1 MFCPSNETLQ
11 NLTEKTKLLAHKCTQ
26 QIRAGVTTAVHV
38 PSGQEPSQQQQQ
50 GEAQGIDMPASKGSE
65 QTQRTATASEGLAAS
80 ADGGKSTLR
89 CFCPCKGTFSKI
101 MGKKLAGKLQQQQHQ
116 QHHQEHQKGQRTT
129 RWYVKQP
136 TWRLWG
142 EEREENAIYTVYL
155 KKVRYH
161 RPTPS
166 ASSQDSDDEIS
177 HLEWETVRVR
187 FVKAATLSRLVDALA
202 TDDGELESTFVNVF
216 LNTYRTFAQPEKVLD
231 LLLERY
237 EKLHSEPGLV
247 QPESLSDQHKKTLV
261 SVLHVWLDG
270 FPEDWDTDNLQRL
283 LAFTSKRL
291 PKSEIHVKAL
301 NRFTNRLDKYSRIP
315 PPLPWS
321 NDYHDFTDQFGGL
334 CLTPAFRGP
343 PSHLL
348 HSYRFPNIPVKH
360 FAEQLTRMDMELFKR
375 LIPHQCL
382 GAIWSNRDKH
392 ECGSV
397 LATVTQ
403 FNAVSFRVISSI
415 LIEPRLK
422 PQERALLIST
432 WIDIAQELRLLK
444 NFSSLKAIISGLQ
457 SNAVYRL
464 SKTWAVLPRD
474 KLELYNELA
483 RIFSED
489 NNAWAQR
496 EVLMREGTAKFADT
510 VGENDRH
517 LQKVFQKQN
526 TLISHGTIPYLGTFL
541 TDLTMIHAAI
551 PDTLQDGLINFD
563 KRRKEFEVLAQIKLL
578 QGAANTYHL
587 PDDPLFDRWFASL
600 LVLDEREAH
609 TLSCSLEPAPEMAKR
624 PPVPVP
630 QHSHGMSG
638 GSGGGGGGS
647 VLSAG
652 SGTPGHKKSDS
663 IASNSS
669 SGAGSQFYCDI
680 NSTSNA
686 SYSSRN
692 NSLDRD
698 ATPPNASLLSA
709 ASSVS
714 SLSMDSTTSS
724 SQRSNHPSQN
734 GGGGTVRTPQS
745 SRAQHNSS
753 TTSGKSGNGSA
764 HHHTETPIINGQLV
778 QNSPLKGSSPDFYII
793 KVTYETEQVE
803 LDGIVLYKSIMLA
816 NNERTPQVIRNAMLK
831 LGLEGDPDRYTLA
844 QVLPDKELLLPN
856 NANVYYAVNTAYN
869 LNFILRPKKDGAA
882 TGAAGVGSG
891 RP

>member
-11 NLTEKTKLLAHKCTQ
+11 SITEKTKLLAHKCTQ
-26 QIRAGVTTAVHV
+26 QIRHNNSSSNSDGSAATGGVGGAAGAVAATGGH
-38 PSGQEPSQQQQQ
+38 QQS
-50 GEAQGIDMPASKGSE
+50 ASAVDP
-65 QTQRTATASEGLAAS
+65 QRTCKDGTA
-80 ADGGKSTLR
+80 GGKEERPVGLGGGTLR
-89 CFCPCKGTFSKI
+89 CFCPCKGTISKL
-101 MGKKLAGKLQQQQHQ
+101 MGRKYAASKEGQS
-116 QHHQEHQKGQRTT
+116 QRTT
-129 RWYVKQP
+129 KWYVKQP

-142 EEREENAIYTVYL
+142 EEREEDAIYTVYL

-216 LNTYRTFAQPEKVLD
+216 LNTYRTFAQPEKVLE
-231 LLLERY
+231 LLLDRY
-237 EKLHSEPGLV
+237 EKLHAEPALL

-291 PKSEIHVKAL
+291 PKSEIHMKAL
-301 NRFTNRLDKYSRIP
+301 NRFTHRLDKYSRIP

-321 NDYHDFTDQFGGL
+321 NDYHDFADQFGGL
-334 CLTPAFRGP
+334 CLTPSFRGP

-348 HSYRFPNIPVKH
+348 NSYRFPNIPVKH

-392 ECGSV
+392 ECSSV

-609 TLSCSLEPAPEMAKR
+609 TLSCSLEPAPEMTKR
-624 PPVPVP
+624 PPA
-630 QHSHGMSG
+630 QHP
-638 GSGGGGGGS
+638 GGGTGG
-647 VLSAG
+647 AG
-652 SGTPGHKKSDS
+652 GTPGHKKSDS

-698 ATPPNASLLSA
+698 ATPPNASILSA

-714 SLSMDSTTSS
+714 SLSMDSTTSG
-724 SQRSNHPSQN
+724 SQRSNHN
-734 GGGGTVRTPQS
+734 GGVGSVRTPQS
-745 SRAQHNSS
+745 NRSQ
-753 TTSGKSGNGSA
+753 GNGTVANRSA
-764 HHHTETPIINGQLV
+764 NGGRDLEAPIINGQLV
-778 QNSPLKGSSPDFYII
+778 QNSPLKSSSPDFYII

-869 LNFILRPKKDGAA
+869 LNFILRPKKDT
-882 TGAAGVGSG
+882 TGSSSSVPSSTG